1 MLVAAHVLR
10 VQVSHHP
17 PVSAFHVCHPGVGV
31 DMSAAEQPRPHFNG
45 LSVDVVREGAWTLTV
60 DRWRETYHL
69 NAPSLC
75 MRLLP
80 VPGVEW
86 TGTVKITCA
95 ESSLEAKLEFHPRVM
110 PGTQQH
116 SVSGVIRCVP
126 SSLHAGVVAD
136 SIRLGL
142 QLSSN
147 GRNAH
152 AAWTLDRP
160 RRCEGQANGR
170 RARAICCAASERSE
184 RDCCCGHRPRAAAA
198 SAHA

>member
-86 TGTVKITCA
+86 TGTVHIACA

-116 SVSGVIRCVP
+116 SVSGVIRCVR
-126 SSLHAGVVAD
+126 SSLLSGVVAD
-136 SIRLGL
+136 SRRLGV
-142 QLSSN
+142 QLTRN

-152 AAWTLDRP
+152 AAWTLDGP
-160 RRCEGQANGR
+160 RRCEGSANR
-170 RARAICCAASERSE
+170 RGARAVCCAASERSE
-184 RDCCCGHRPRAAAA
+184 RARCSGH
-198 SAHA
+198 